1 MDAVLGW
8 DGLMDTG
15 IDCNNRGM
23 FIIFNAQKAFKMLQM
38 IIYFQVD
45 TNSITIY

>member
-1 MDAVLGW
+1 MTYLLFKDAVLGW

-23 FIIFNAQKAFKMLQM
+23 FIIFYAQKAFKMLQN
-38 IIYFQVD
+38 D
-45 TNSITIY
+45 